1 MVPGVLYVTTLFINI
16 LLLSLKNLF
25 EPKVFKWVLY
35 TTIVTLIVLA
45 SLTFSIV
52 NYVKDW
58 LDTGIPF
65 LGDFLLYGATLAAL
79 WGSTILF
86 VPISTII
93 FALFQDKI
101 MGQIERKY
109 YPEISQE
116 ENIKIATMVFA
127 GIKLLGWSLLINI
140 IIFPVA
146 IFWGSSLFWIPAN
159 ILITG
164 YLISKEYTEAIGLR
178 KMTFAKTKEVR
189 NNLFWPCWF
198 FGTLGALLFFIPLIN
213 LFAAPFITILMLH
226 TLNLKGFNGPIAD

>member
-1 MVPGVLYVTTLFINI
+1 MQKSKSQYYIIYI

-52 NYVKDW
+52 YYVKDW

-116 ENIKIATMVFA
+116 ENIKIARYSND
-127 GIKLLGWSLLINI
+127 LLQVVLQ
-140 IIFPVA
+140 
-146 IFWGSSLFWIPAN
+146 
-159 ILITG
+159 
-164 YLISKEYTEAIGLR
+164 
-178 KMTFAKTKEVR
+178 
-189 NNLFWPCWF
+189 
-198 FGTLGALLFFIPLIN
+198 
-213 LFAAPFITILMLH
+213 
-226 TLNLKGFNGPIAD
+226 

>member
-1 MVPGVLYVTTLFINI
+1 MQKIQSKYYVINI
-16 LLLSLKNLF
+16 IFLSLRNLF
-25 EPKVFKWVLY
+25 DPKVFKWVLY
-35 TTIVTLIVLA
+35 TTIVTLITLA
-45 SLTFSIV
+45 AITFAIV
-52 NYVKDW
+52 YYIKDF

-65 LGDFLLYGATLAAL
+65 LGDFLIYGATLGAL

-86 VPISTII
+86 VPISTIV

-101 MGQIERKY
+101 MDQIEKKY
-109 YPEISQE
+109 YPEVSQE
-116 ENIKIATMVFA
+116 AKIKIATMFFA

-140 IIFPVA
+140 IIFPAA
-146 IFWGSSLFWIPAN
+146 IIWGSSLFWIPVN

-178 KMTFAKTKEVR
+178 KMTFAQTKEVR

-198 FGTLGALLFFIPLIN
+198 FGTIGALLFFIPLIN

-226 TLNLKGFNGPIAD
+226 TLNIKGFNGPIAD

>member
-1 MVPGVLYVTTLFINI
+1 MKKSKSQYYIIYI

-52 NYVKDW
+52 YYVKDW

-178 KMTFAKTKEVR
+178 KMTFAQTKEVR

-198 FGTLGALLFFIPLIN
+198 FGTLGALLFFIPMIN
-213 LFAAPFITILMLH
+213 LIAAPFITILMLH

>member
-1 MVPGVLYVTTLFINI
+1 MQKSKSQYYIIYI

-25 EPKVFKWVLY
+25 DPKVFKWVLY

-52 NYVKDW
+52 YYVKDW

-178 KMTFAKTKEVR
+178 KMTFAQTKEVR

>member
-1 MVPGVLYVTTLFINI
+1 MQIIQSKYYIIDI

-25 EPKVFKWVLY
+25 DPKVFKWVLY
-35 TTIVTLIVLA
+35 TTIATLIGLA
-45 SLTFSIV
+45 SITFIIV
-52 NYVKDW
+52 YYVKNW
-58 LDTGIPF
+58 LDTGLPF
-65 LGDFLLYGATLAAL
+65 LGDFLIYGATLAAL

-101 MGQIERKY
+101 MDQVEKTY

-116 ENIKIATMVFA
+116 LNIKIATMFFA
-127 GIKLLGWSLLINI
+127 GIKLLGWSILINI

-146 IFWGSSLFWIPAN
+146 LFWGNSLFWVPAN

-178 KMTFAKTKEVR
+178 KMTFAQIKEVR
-189 NNLFWPCWF
+189 NNLFWPCWL
-198 FGTLGALLFFIPLIN
+198 FGTIGALLFFIPLIN
-213 LFAAPFITILMLH
+213 LFAAPFVTILMLH

>member
-1 MVPGVLYVTTLFINI
+1 MQKSKSQYYIIYI

-52 NYVKDW
+52 YYVKDW

-146 IFWGSSLFWIPAN
+146 IFWGSSLFWIPVN

-178 KMTFAKTKEVR
+178 KMTFAQTKEVR

>member
-1 MVPGVLYVTTLFINI
+1 MQIIQSKYYIIDI

-25 EPKVFKWVLY
+25 DPKVFKWVLY
-35 TTIVTLIVLA
+35 TTIATLIRLA
-45 SLTFSIV
+45 SITFIIV
-52 NYVKDW
+52 YYVKDW

-65 LGDFLLYGATLAAL
+65 LGDFLIYGATLAAL

-101 MGQIERKY
+101 MDQVEKTY

-116 ENIKIATMVFA
+116 LNIKIATMFFA
-127 GIKLLGWSLLINI
+127 GIKLLGWSILINI

-146 IFWGSSLFWIPAN
+146 LFWGNSLFWVPAN

-178 KMTFAKTKEVR
+178 KMTFAQIKEVR
-189 NNLFWPCWF
+189 NNLFWPCWL
-198 FGTLGALLFFIPLIN
+198 FGTIGALLFFIPLIN
-213 LFAAPFITILMLH
+213 LFAAPFVTILMLH

>member
-1 MVPGVLYVTTLFINI
+1 MQIIQSKYYIIDI

-25 EPKVFKWVLY
+25 DPKVFKWVLY
-35 TTIVTLIVLA
+35 TTIATLIGLA
-45 SLTFSIV
+45 SITFIIV
-52 NYVKDW
+52 YYVKDW

-65 LGDFLLYGATLAAL
+65 LGDFLIYGATLAAL

-101 MGQIERKY
+101 MDQVEKTY

-116 ENIKIATMVFA
+116 LNIKIATMFFA
-127 GIKLLGWSLLINI
+127 GIKLLGWSILINI

-146 IFWGSSLFWIPAN
+146 LFWGNSLFWVPAN

-178 KMTFAKTKEVR
+178 KMTFSQIKEVR
-189 NNLFWPCWF
+189 NNLFWPCWL
-198 FGTLGALLFFIPLIN
+198 FGTIGALLFFIPLIN
-213 LFAAPFITILMLH
+213 LFAAPFVTILMLH

>member
-1 MVPGVLYVTTLFINI
+1 MKKSKSQYYIIYI

-52 NYVKDW
+52 YYVKDW

-178 KMTFAKTKEVR
+178 KMTFVQTKEVR

>member
-1 MVPGVLYVTTLFINI
+1 MQIIQSKYYIIDI

-25 EPKVFKWVLY
+25 DPKVFKWVLY
-35 TTIVTLIVLA
+35 TTIATLIGLA
-45 SLTFSIV
+45 SITFIIV
-52 NYVKDW
+52 YYVKDL
-58 LDTGIPF
+58 LDTDIPF
-65 LGDFLLYGATLAAL
+65 LGDFLIYGATLAAL

-101 MGQIERKY
+101 MDQVEKTY

-116 ENIKIATMVFA
+116 LNIKIATMFFA
-127 GIKLLGWSLLINI
+127 GIKLLGWSILINI

-146 IFWGSSLFWIPAN
+146 LFWGNSLFWVPAN

-178 KMTFAKTKEVR
+178 KMTFAQIKEVR
-189 NNLFWPCWF
+189 NNLFWPCWL
-198 FGTLGALLFFIPLIN
+198 FGTIGALLFFIPLIN
-213 LFAAPFITILMLH
+213 LFAAPFVTILMLH

>member
-1 MVPGVLYVTTLFINI
+1 MQIIQSKYYIIDI

-25 EPKVFKWVLY
+25 DPKVFKWVLY
-35 TTIVTLIVLA
+35 TTIATLIGLA
-45 SLTFSIV
+45 SITFIIV
-52 NYVKDW
+52 YYVKDW

-65 LGDFLLYGATLAAL
+65 LGDFLIYGATLAAL

-101 MGQIERKY
+101 MDQVEKTY

-116 ENIKIATMVFA
+116 LNIKIATMFFA
-127 GIKLLGWSLLINI
+127 GIKLLGWSILINI

-146 IFWGSSLFWIPAN
+146 LFWGNSLFWVPAN

-178 KMTFAKTKEVR
+178 KMTFAQIKEVR
-189 NNLFWPCWF
+189 NNLFWPCWL
-198 FGTLGALLFFIPLIN
+198 FGTIGALLFFIPLIN
-213 LFAAPFITILMLH
+213 LFAAPFVTILMLH

>member
-1 MVPGVLYVTTLFINI
+1 MKKIQSKYYVINI
-16 LLLSLKNLF
+16 FFLSLRNLF
-25 EPKVFKWVLY
+25 DPKVFKWVLY
-35 TTIVTLIVLA
+35 TTIVTLITLA
-45 SLTFSIV
+45 AITFAIV
-52 NYVKDW
+52 YYIKDF

-65 LGDFLLYGATLAAL
+65 LGDFLIYGATLGAL

-86 VPISTII
+86 VPISTIV

-101 MGQIERKY
+101 MDQIEKKY
-109 YPEISQE
+109 YPEVSQE
-116 ENIKIATMVFA
+116 AKIKIATMFFA

-140 IIFPVA
+140 IIFPAA
-146 IFWGSSLFWIPAN
+146 IIWGSSLFWIPVN

-178 KMTFAKTKEVR
+178 KMTFAQTKEVR

-198 FGTLGALLFFIPLIN
+198 FGTIGTLLFFIPLIN

-226 TLNLKGFNGPIAD
+226 TLNIKGFNGPIAD

>member
-1 MVPGVLYVTTLFINI
+1 MQKSKSQYYIIYI

-52 NYVKDW
+52 YYVKDW

>member
-1 MVPGVLYVTTLFINI
+1 MQIIQSKYYIIDI

-25 EPKVFKWVLY
+25 DPKVFKWVLY
-35 TTIVTLIVLA
+35 TTIATLIGLA
-45 SLTFSIV
+45 SITFIIV
-52 NYVKDW
+52 YYVKDL

-65 LGDFLLYGATLAAL
+65 LGDFLIYGATLAAL

-101 MGQIERKY
+101 MDQVEKTY

-116 ENIKIATMVFA
+116 LNIKIATMFFA
-127 GIKLLGWSLLINI
+127 GIKLLGWSILINI

-146 IFWGSSLFWIPAN
+146 LFWGNSLFWVPAN

-178 KMTFAKTKEVR
+178 KMTFAQIKEVR
-189 NNLFWPCWF
+189 NNLFWPCRL
-198 FGTLGALLFFIPLIN
+198 FGTIGALLFFIPLIN
-213 LFAAPFITILMLH
+213 LFAAPFVTILMLH

>member
-1 MVPGVLYVTTLFINI
+1 MQIIQSKYYIIDI

-25 EPKVFKWVLY
+25 DPKVFKWVLY
-35 TTIVTLIVLA
+35 TTIATLIGLV
-45 SLTFSIV
+45 SITFIIV
-52 NYVKDW
+52 YYVKDW
-58 LDTGIPF
+58 LDTDIPF
-65 LGDFLLYGATLAAL
+65 LGDFLIYGATLAAL

-101 MGQIERKY
+101 MDQVEKTY

-116 ENIKIATMVFA
+116 LNIKIATMFFA
-127 GIKLLGWSLLINI
+127 GIKLLGWSILINI

-146 IFWGSSLFWIPAN
+146 LFWGNSLFWVPAN

-178 KMTFAKTKEVR
+178 KMTFAQIKEVR
-189 NNLFWPCWF
+189 NNLFWPCWL
-198 FGTLGALLFFIPLIN
+198 FGTIGALLFFIPLIN
-213 LFAAPFITILMLH
+213 LFAAPFVTILMLH

>member
-1 MVPGVLYVTTLFINI
+1 MQKIQSKYYVINI
-16 LLLSLKNLF
+16 FFLSLRNLF
-25 EPKVFKWVLY
+25 DPKVFKWVLY
-35 TTIVTLIVLA
+35 TTIVTLITLA
-45 SLTFSIV
+45 AITFAIV
-52 NYVKDW
+52 YYIKDF

-65 LGDFLLYGATLAAL
+65 LGDFLIYGATLGAL

-86 VPISTII
+86 VPISTIV

-101 MGQIERKY
+101 MDQIEKKY
-109 YPEISQE
+109 YPEVSQE
-116 ENIKIATMVFA
+116 AKIKIATMFFA

-140 IIFPVA
+140 IIFPAA
-146 IFWGSSLFWIPAN
+146 IIWGSSLFWIPVN

-178 KMTFAKTKEVR
+178 KMTFTQTKEVR

-198 FGTLGALLFFIPLIN
+198 FGTIGALLFFIPLIN

-226 TLNLKGFNGPIAD
+226 TLNIKGFNGPIAD

>member
-1 MVPGVLYVTTLFINI
+1 MQKSKSQYYIIYI

-35 TTIVTLIVLA
+35 STIVTLIVLA

-52 NYVKDW
+52 YYVKDW

-178 KMTFAKTKEVR
+178 KMTFSQTKEVR

>member
-1 MVPGVLYVTTLFINI
+1 MHTIQSKYYIIDI

-25 EPKVFKWVLY
+25 DPKVFKWVLY
-35 TTIVTLIVLA
+35 TTIATLIGLA
-45 SLTFSIV
+45 SITFIIV
-52 NYVKDW
+52 YYVKNW

-65 LGDFLLYGATLAAL
+65 LGDFLIYGATLAAL

-101 MGQIERKY
+101 MDQVEKTY

-116 ENIKIATMVFA
+116 LNIKIATMFFA
-127 GIKLLGWSLLINI
+127 GIKLLGWSILINI

-146 IFWGSSLFWIPAN
+146 LFWGNSLFWVPAN

-178 KMTFAKTKEVR
+178 KMTFAQIKEVR
-189 NNLFWPCWF
+189 NNLFWPCWL
-198 FGTLGALLFFIPLIN
+198 FGTIGALLFFIPLIN
-213 LFAAPFITILMLH
+213 LFAAPFVTILMLH